1 MSIDQQTHAAAS
13 STQGFAQIKLQNML
27 STKTEDK
34 TTEDAATTKKDDEG
48 EESKTADAV
57 PAGTIAK
64 TEAGDGM
71 FGADIE
77 LDSITDSESDSAADI
92 DKDQFP
98 KQQTKFKIV
107 SGEDSDSMF
116 EERLQ

>member
-1 MSIDQQTHAAAS
+1 MPMSIDQQTHAAAS

-77 LDSITDSESDSAADI
+77 LDSITDSESDSAAEI
-92 DKDQFP
+92 DKD
-98 KQQTKFKIV
+98 
-107 SGEDSDSMF
+107 
-116 EERLQ
+116 